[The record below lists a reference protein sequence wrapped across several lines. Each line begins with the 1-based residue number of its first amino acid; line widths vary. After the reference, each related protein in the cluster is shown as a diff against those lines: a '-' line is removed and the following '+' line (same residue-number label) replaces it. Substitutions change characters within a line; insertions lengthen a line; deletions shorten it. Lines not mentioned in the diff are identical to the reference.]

1 MPIKYV
7 HGDIFKSPCQVI
19 VNPVNT
25 RGRMGAGLAKQ
36 FANRY
41 TDLERAY
48 GRACWLGDLSTKKPW
63 LWRGPQP
70 WVGKKPDHWILCLAT
85 KEEWSKP
92 SRLEY
97 IALGLEWLVA
107 NYEMNDITSIAF
119 PKLGCGLGQ
128 LEWSEVKEIME
139 IYLADLP
146 IDVEIYI

>member
-7 HGDIFKSPCQVI
+7 HGDIFNSRCSVI

-25 RGRMGAGLAKQ
+25 KGVMGKGLALK
-36 FANRY
+36 FKERY
-41 TDLERAY
+41 PAMFSFYVNWCHQGTVTVRKPLLWIGS
-48 GRACWLGDLSTKKPW
+48 GR
-63 LWRGPQP
+63 Q
-70 WVGKKPDHWILCLAT
+70 VLCFAT
-85 KEEWSKP
+85 KEHWRDP

-107 NYEMNDITSIAF
+107 NYRRIGITSIAF

-139 IYLADLP
+139 IYLTDLP